1 MIDFRKLGE
10 SMKKKT
16 FYEVIYQD
24 EDDIKANRFYIATL
38 EMCSGHRNCGCLAK
52 GEMDSCDYMFTNTE
66 DLAVA
71 EVKWRMLIDEG
82 YKHVWIKDT
91 TKGVIVRGV

>member
-1 MIDFRKLGE
+1 MT
-10 SMKKKT
+10 KKA

-24 EDDIKANRFYIATL
+24 EDDIRDNQFRIATL
-38 EMCSGHRNCGCLAK
+38 TMCDANRNCGCFKK
-52 GEMDSCDYMFTNTE
+52 GQMDTCDYMFTNTE
-66 DLAVA
+66 DLAIA
-71 EVKWRMLIDEG
+71 EDKYKMLMKEG